1 MLHGNGFISSTNV
14 RMKQENRRFSHITL
28 WIFFKRLKT
37 YPPPCMVTT
46 KRPLSFP
53 PSQGPEKGLLITPL
67 QFPPPPGGP
76 QGGAKKPFKLVLMKM
91 GKKRGMIFEII
102 VFTYRVGLK
111 INFLG
116 KKFPCLLPRK
126 QGFGWH
132 SIK

>member
-28 WIFFKRLKT
+28 WICYKRLKT

-46 KRPLSFP
+46 KRPLSSP
-53 PSQGPEKGLLITPL
+53 PSQGGT
-67 QFPPPPGGP
+67 
-76 QGGAKKPFKLVLMKM
+76 QGGVKKPSKLVLMKM
-91 GKKRGMIFEII
+91 GKKRGMIFKII
-102 VFTYRVGLK
+102 VFMYRVGLK

-116 KKFPCLLPRK
+116 KKSPCLLLKK
-126 QGFGWH
+126 QGFGWR